1 MARQGKR
8 PSKSIEW
15 HAQNNGLGPKMGHQ
29 SWLSAYNDGY
39 SNADV
44 IRWVDG
50 DPGNRKSPDLYNQAK
65 QLQNILNQ
73 NKLQGT
79 TDLLYL
85 QTLGRPSDPGGKEGK
100 MENF

>member
-1 MARQGKR
+1 MARPGKR
-8 PSKSIEW
+8 PSKSLEW

-50 DPGNRKSPDLYNQAK
+50 DPENRNHLIYITR
-65 QLQNILNQ
+65 QNSYKASLI
-73 NKLQGT
+73 KT
-79 TDLLYL
+79 HY
-85 QTLGRPSDPGGKEGK
+85 KEQQI
-100 MENF
+100 